1 MGTFVESQC
10 LGEAE
15 GQDSERQAL
24 KGGTYDSLR
33 ADFIQVW
40 GAYIRAETATGGG
53 VVLWSVSTL
62 VVRVKSRQSN
72 LEGCVL

>member
-1 MGTFVESQC
+1 MGTFVKLQC

-33 ADFIQVW
+33 AGFMRF
-40 GAYIRAETATGGG
+40 GGLIRAGTVTGGG
-53 VVLWSVSTL
+53 AVLWSVSTL
-62 VVRVKSRQSN
+62 VVRVKSRQR
-72 LEGCVL
+72 GI

>member
-1 MGTFVESQC
+1 MGTSVESQC

-15 GQDSERQAL
+15 GQDSEGQAL

-40 GAYIRAETATGGG
+40 GAYKGGDSHWG
-53 VVLWSVSTL
+53 RGRPLVSFH
-62 VVRVKSRQSN
+62 VGGKSQ
-72 LEGCVL
+72 V